1 MRTFSLGAGAYR
13 GLAFRPQGKDQ
24 AMDASTQRARTLFS
38 RTGVRTI
45 EMARGN
51 TLTLEDAAG
60 ATVCLVDGAAW
71 LSGARW
77 SHSMREGE
85 PVPVGDGTTMLI
97 YAFEQASIRLEAP
110 AHCSVQLRK
119 RGEVEGMAGQGDDH
133 RVNPED
139 PADMARCA
147 ELLCATVEEL
157 RKAIETVGPRIGDL
171 KRYFLIARL
180 RRQSDD
186 SSS

>member
-1 MRTFSLGAGAYR
+1 
-13 GLAFRPQGKDQ
+13 
-24 AMDASTQRARTLFS
+24 MDALTQRARTLFS
-38 RTGVRTI
+38 RPGVRTI
-45 EMARGN
+45 ELARGN

-60 ATVCLVDGAAW
+60 ALVCLVDGNAW

-85 PVPVGDGTTMLI
+85 PVPAGEGATTLI
-97 YAFEQASIRLEAP
+97 YAFEHASIRIEAP
-110 AHCSVQLRK
+110 AQCSLELRR
-119 RGEVEGMAGQGDDH
+119 RGEVAAMAGQGDDH
-133 RVNPED
+133 RVDLED

-147 ELLCATVEEL
+147 ELLCTTVEEL

-180 RRQSDD
+180 RRQSDE
-186 SSS
+186 SGS